1 MYKPLFELLPS
12 LLGRGSTNLMERGS
26 TSKLVLMLIRLFTFA
41 FTHYNAV
48 NMKKIYLSLIV
59 LTVAL
64 SSCDVLMQIASRVS
78 TETPSAY
85 TNASGLK
92 EALQVG
98 LTNSVSMLNQQDG
111 FYANE
116 AMKIFLPAEA
126 QTIID
131 HIRMV
136 PGGEALVSD
145 VVLRLNR
152 AAEDAVVEA
161 IPIFTSAII
170 NMSFTDATS
179 ILFGGDQA
187 ATEYL
192 REATYNQLFT
202 AFKPKMQVSLE
213 KGLIGG
219 ISTQESWSTLTT
231 TWNNVARSTVGQITG
246 LQVVSTDLSAY
257 ATERALEGLFL
268 QVGLEEQKI
277 RKDPLARVTNL
288 LKQVFG
294 QLDK

>member
-1 MYKPLFELLPS
+1 
-12 LLGRGSTNLMERGS
+12 
-26 TSKLVLMLIRLFTFA
+26 
-41 FTHYNAV
+41 
-48 NMKKIYLSLIV
+48 MKKIYLSLIV

-192 REATYNQLFT
+192 RKATYDQLFT

-231 TWNNVARSTVGQITG
+231 TWNSVARSTVGQITG
-246 LQVVSTDLSAY
+246 LQAVNTDLSAY

-288 LKQVFG
+288 LQQVFG